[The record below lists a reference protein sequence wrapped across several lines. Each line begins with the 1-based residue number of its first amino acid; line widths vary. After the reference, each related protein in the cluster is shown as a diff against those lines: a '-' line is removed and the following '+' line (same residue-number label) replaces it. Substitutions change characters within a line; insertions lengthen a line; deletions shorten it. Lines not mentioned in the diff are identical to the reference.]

1 MSASDFD
8 MARQAMVRDQLRRR
22 GIHDRRVLEAMA
34 AVPREA
40 FVLPELA
47 DQAYADRALPIE
59 CGQTISQ
66 PYIVALMTEA
76 LDLAGPERVLEI
88 GTGSGYQTAILCRL
102 AAHVISIERHADLT
116 ASARAAL
123 GRIRCEN
130 VELIVGDGSGGW
142 PVGAPYD
149 SVLVAAATSEC
160 PQALIDQLADGG
172 RLVIPLGDSDS
183 QVLQRLTKRGGRLI
197 WEELVPCRFVPL
209 VG

>member
-1 MSASDFD
+1 MTATNFD
-8 MARQAMVRDQLRRR
+8 MARREMIRQQLRRR
-22 GIHDRRVLEAMA
+22 QIHDRRVLEAML

-40 FVLPELA
+40 FLLPELVE
-47 DQAYADRALPIE
+47 QAYADRALPIE

-76 LDLAGPERVLEI
+76 LDLTGPERVLEI

-102 AAHVISIERHADLT
+102 AAHVVSIERHADLT

-123 GRIRCEN
+123 KRIGCQN

-142 PVGAPYD
+142 PAGAPYD
-149 SVLVAAATSEC
+149 RVLVAAATSEC
-160 PQALIDQLADGG
+160 PPALIDQLADGG
-172 RLVIPLGDSDS
+172 RLVIPLGDSES
-183 QVLQRLTKRGGRLI
+183 QVLKRLTKRGEQRI